1 LATTVTMKSLLEAG
15 VHFGHQT
22 RRWNP
27 KMRKFIF
34 TERNGI
40 HILDLQQ
47 TVHLLADARTFVRD
61 LIAEGG
67 TLLFVGTKRQAQEAI
82 ETEARRCGM
91 PFVTTRWLGGTLT
104 NFHTIQNRIDHLVR
118 MEDSKARGEFEYYS
132 KKERLKLEEEIVR
145 MNRYFGGIKEMTAL
159 PSAVFLVDT
168 TKETIAV
175 AEALRINL
183 PIVSLVDTNCDP
195 DVIDYPV
202 PSNDDAI
209 RSIKLITSLMADAVL
224 EGLTA
229 REFAEQASLEAED
242 VEVDAYKETGYVVSP
257 DEQSPAEIAAAE
269 EAAAAEVAAAE
280 AAAAAEVAAA
290 EAAAAEAAAAK
301 VAAAEA
307 AATEAATAEAATDE
321 TATTEA
327 ATTTEATAADK
338 PAAEEPKAEAA
349 ADAPAPE
356 AATPAPEANAPAA
369 EAKEAAVTEEPA
381 AEAPAKAEEP
391 PAAEEAVKD
400 ETEAAADEGDKAPPE
415 GDSKTD

>member
-1 LATTVTMKSLLEAG
+1 MVTTVTMKSLLEAG

-22 RRWNP
+22 RCWNP
-27 KMRKFIF
+27 KMRRFIF

-47 TVHLLADARTFVRD
+47 TVHLLAEARTFVRD
-61 LIAEGG
+61 LVAEGG

-118 MEDSKARGEFEYYS
+118 MEDAKARGEFEYYP

-145 MNRYFGGIKEMTAL
+145 LNRYFGGIKEMTAL
-159 PSAVFLVDT
+159 PSAVFLIDT
-168 TKETIAV
+168 TKESIAV
-175 AEALRINL
+175 TEALRINL

-209 RSIKLITSLMADAVL
+209 RAIKLITSLMADAVL

-242 VEVDAYKETGYVVSP
+242 VEVSAYQETGYVVSP
-257 DEQSPAEIAAAE
+257 DEQSPADIAAAE

-280 AAAAAEVAAA
+280 AA
-290 EAAAAEAAAAK
+290 EA
-301 VAAAEA
+301 AAAEA
-307 AATEAATAEAATDE
+307 AATEAAAAEAAAAEGDTPAAEGDTPAEEPTAEAAE
-321 TATTEA
+321 
-327 ATTTEATAADK
+327 
-338 PAAEEPKAEAA
+338 
-349 ADAPAPE
+349 DAPAPE
-356 AATPAPEANAPAA
+356 SATPAA
-369 EAKEAAVTEEPA
+369 EA
-381 AEAPAKAEEP
+381 EAPAAKTEEAAAAE
-391 PAAEEAVKD
+391 PATEAPAEEAA
-400 ETEAAADEGDKAPPE
+400 EGEAEAGADDAKAEGEAEAGADDAKADEGEAEASADDAKPASE
-415 GDSKTD
+415 DDSKTE